1 MNFISFMMRNQIM
14 LGMLVAVCLFVP
26 WNRRRS
32 FFVPRIVVAVAGGV
46 CLSTFAPIP
55 SPFRLL
61 VFFLYVAVLVWAC
74 FDCGVKNVSF
84 SATCAYCVQH
94 ITSKLAYLVLTLWQ
108 TVNFAF
114 VVYNF
119 ALLSLGV
126 LLLVNVAVCIP
137 VYFAGT
143 RRLLTNRELKFDSL
157 KTLIYTATFVVVAVF
172 LSYYAER
179 GLSRASDMFVM
190 AYCNL
195 NAFCALFAFII
206 MLMNF
211 NNCRGEWLA
220 EDKRTLEQLLKKDK
234 QQYEIAKQNME
245 RINIRYHDIK
255 QQRCM
260 SMDAEESAKL
270 DREIS
275 SFKTLYYTGNKAVD
289 ITLSEKAAVCADE
302 NIQFVCSVDGTCLDM
317 LKPYHIY
324 SLLGNAIDNAVE
336 CLRTVSDADKKV
348 LRVNICRVGNMSVIR
363 TENYVPDAPVVLDG
377 MPVTTKPDKENHGF
391 GIKSIKNIAEEYG
404 GIMHIEVSGNVFELV
419 VMIPR
424 N

>member
-32 FFVPRIVVAVAGGV
+32 FFIPRIVVAVEGGV

-74 FDCGVKNVSF
+74 FDCGFKNVLF

-108 TVNFAF
+108 TANFAF
-114 VVYNF
+114 VVYNY
-119 ALLSLGV
+119 AMLSLGV
-126 LLLVNVAVCIP
+126 LLLVNVVVCIP

-143 RRLLTNRELKFDSL
+143 RLLTNRELKFDSL